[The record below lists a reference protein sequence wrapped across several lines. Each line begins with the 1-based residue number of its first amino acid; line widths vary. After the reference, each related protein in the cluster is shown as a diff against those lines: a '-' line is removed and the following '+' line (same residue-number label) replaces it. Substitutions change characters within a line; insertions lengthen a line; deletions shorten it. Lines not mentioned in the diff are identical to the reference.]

1 MGNFHESSNN
11 IWLEDGHILH
21 AECGNGEGDYVESTL
36 DLDYY
41 IGNDDGSFSWGGEN
55 FSGSASNI
63 TLDIEGD
70 DNIPVLRAELNPM
83 DGDPVEANVNLSE
96 RIGNDCGTL
105 IFRKIP

>member
-41 IGNDDGSFSWGGEN
+41 IGNDDGSFSWGGESKQSN
-55 FSGSASNI
+55 TSGYNNTDFTQTSLALLPTSPSTSKAMITFPFSAPS
-63 TLDIEGD
+63 
-70 DNIPVLRAELNPM
+70 
-83 DGDPVEANVNLSE
+83 
-96 RIGNDCGTL
+96 
-105 IFRKIP
+105 